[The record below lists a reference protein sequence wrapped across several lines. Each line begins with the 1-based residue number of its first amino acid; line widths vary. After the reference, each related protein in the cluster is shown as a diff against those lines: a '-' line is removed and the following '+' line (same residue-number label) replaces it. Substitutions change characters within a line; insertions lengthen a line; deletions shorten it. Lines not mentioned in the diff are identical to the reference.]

1 MRREKS
7 CGAVVFTR
15 LHGEIR
21 YLLAQSRAG
30 IYGFPKGHVEE
41 NETEQETALREIYEE
56 VHIRPSF
63 LDGFRMTEE
72 YPLPKKGNILKEA
85 VYFLAE
91 YQDQSVR
98 IQKEEL
104 MEARLVSYEEAMT
117 LLQHEGRRRILQEA
131 HRFLCR

>member
-1 MRREKS
+1 MRQEKS

-15 LHGEIR
+15 IHGEIR

-41 NETEQETALREIYEE
+41 NETEQETALREIWEE

-63 LDGFRMTEE
+63 LDGFRMTEA
-72 YPLPKKGNILKEA
+72 YPLPKKGNMLKEA

-117 LLQHEGRRRILQEA
+117 LLQHEGRRKVLREA